1 MGMTDPIA
9 DLLSRIRNAQS
20 AKHDIVSIPAS
31 NIKKAILGI
40 LKHEGFIQDYS
51 FDSDDKQGV
60 LNIILK
66 YDQED
71 SGIILGLSYIRLEF
85 GAQLVDF
92 FRVILLHG
100 LEASVQHCVVSLWT
114 FRNLRNFVRRVLE
127 RLIKS
132 FGCLFCIRDLFG

>member
-20 AKHDIVSIPAS
+20 AKHDIVSVPAS

-51 FDSDDKQGV
+51 FDSDDKQGI

-71 SGIILGLSYIRLEF
+71 GGIILGLK
-85 GAQLVDF
+85 
-92 FRVILLHG
+92 RVSTPGCRRYVRSKEIPEVLGGLGVAILSTSRGVISDRQAREHNVGGEL
-100 LEASVQHCVVSLWT
+100 LAYVW
-114 FRNLRNFVRRVLE
+114 
-127 RLIKS
+127 
-132 FGCLFCIRDLFG
+132 